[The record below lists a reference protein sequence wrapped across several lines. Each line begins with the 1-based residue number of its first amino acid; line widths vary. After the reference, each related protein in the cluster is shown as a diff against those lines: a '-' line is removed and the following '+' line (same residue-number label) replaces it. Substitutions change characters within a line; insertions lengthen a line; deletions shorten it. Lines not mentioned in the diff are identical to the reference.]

1 MSDSGAAKTGRRAG
15 YFLILPVLIGL
26 LAQAAAA
33 AEISG
38 NYSALIEDRET
49 RNGTR
54 ESLLLNYLSFD
65 AVRVGMPAL
74 SLHGFAKQAYDWRRS
89 DSATGIYYLYA
100 NHRSFEGRSDLKLG
114 RFPLESHRFLTLD
127 GAQLTILT
135 QRPWG
140 YSLYAGQPRYLEVD
154 EERLERQ
161 FRDTGAYLAGG
172 KIFLQGYEGVRAN
185 ASYSREG
192 GGGEIHRE
200 IVGLAG
206 GKDFFPLLAG
216 RERTLALDGS
226 LDYSPEQAAPD
237 RMSARLFLIW
247 SEKLRGVLQA
257 DRYHV
262 RDNYPAGREMII
274 SLLSS
279 GREDRA
285 QYTLTYDFSPEI
297 ALYQAAVL
305 TEMEMP
311 DGAWRQGTIIKGGV
325 SGNYREARGI
335 DFDAGLYHFASHQ
348 AEATGVALSM
358 RYTSRALWDLL
369 LGLELVRIDAP
380 FRRDNEARTI
390 SAEIGYTPAPNW
402 KLAGYLEQSDNPEF
416 KSDFRT
422 GLRLE
427 YLFGFSLGRTKPK
440 VGP

>member
-1 MSDSGAAKTGRRAG
+1 MNDFWSLKNGGRAG
-15 YFLILPVLIGL
+15 YLLLLLTLGGLPV
-26 LAQAAAA
+26 QPAAA

-38 NYSALIEDRET
+38 KYSALIEDRET
-49 RNGTR
+49 RSGER
-54 ESLLLNYLSFD
+54 ESVLLNYLSFE
-65 AVRVGMPAL
+65 AVRVGLPAL
-74 SLHGFAKQAYDWRRS
+74 SLHGFAKQAHEWRQN
-89 DSATGIYYLYA
+89 DSATSIYYLYA

-114 RFPLESHRFLTLD
+114 RFPLESHRFLTMD
-127 GAQLTILT
+127 GAQLTILPE
-135 QRPWG
+135 RPWG
-140 YSLYAGQPRYLEVD
+140 YSLYAGQPRYLEIY

-161 FRDTGAYLAGG
+161 FRDTGDYLAGG

-200 IVGLAG
+200 IVALAG
-206 GKDFFPLLAG
+206 GKDFFPTLAG
-216 RERTLALDGS
+216 RERVLALDGS
-226 LDYSPEQAAPD
+226 LDYSPDQAALD

-247 SEKLRGVLQA
+247 SEKVRGVLQA
-257 DRYHV
+257 DRYDV
-262 RDNYPAGREMII
+262 RDNYPGGREMII

-285 QYTLTYDFSPEI
+285 QYTVTYDFSPEI
-297 ALYQAAVL
+297 ALYQATVF

-311 DGAWRQGTIIKGGV
+311 DGAWRPGTIIKGGV
-325 SGNYREARGI
+325 SGNYRDHWGI
-335 DFDAGLYHFASHQ
+335 DFDAGLYHFESHQ
-348 AEATGVALSM
+348 AEATGMALSM
-358 RYTSRALWDLL
+358 RYTPQSPWDLL

-380 FRRDNEARTI
+380 FRQEKSARSI

-402 KLAGYLEQSDNPEF
+402 KLAGYLERSDNPEF

-422 GLRLE
+422 GLRLD
-427 YLFGFSLGRTKPK
+427 YLFGFTLGRVKQE